1 MVEIVK
7 PIKRLITRFAAT
19 TKHSSQFDSPSF
31 SGSRPYYL
39 LSLWR
44 KISRI
49 VQKFDLKLNISKTK
63 KVTTIAKVNSIIIY
77 YKKRTIIS
85 NENTASME
93 LKSLIERCQSHQVE
107 SIIEMLLLD
116 LLYRQPFE
124 IIRFG
129 SRVSIKFVASLIDLL
144 FNSTVS
150 RPSRVAISGPVR

>member
-93 LKSLIERCQSHQVE
+93 LKSLIERCQSHQGE
-107 SIIEMLLLD
+107 SIEMLLFD